1 MKALSDDVSVNVV
14 GCVCVK
20 MSLDTDRRYQLSS
33 NCKNKSLPNSPLLYE
48 SAMLAPR
55 VRSYVSHP
63 VTWQPSADQRR
74 LIGHMILHKT
84 DGLYSDLGFKVVG
97 GRRSD
102 TGRLGAFITRV
113 KPGSVADT
121 VGRLKAGDEVLEWNG
136 HQLQNTTFDQVYEII
151 NSSRNDTQVEL
162 IVCRNLSLS
171 ASSDNY
177 LSVQRLLPQP
187 YNFSRDSDINEIS
200 FDAPL
205 EPALTHSQ
213 SVTLSPHMQQ
223 FLQNSAVATGRPDR
237 STIMSPFNTGYRK
250 LPFTERTCNEAMA
263 KGQIFGRIEI
273 SLCYSSSQRQLVV
286 TIHRAVDLAPRSD
299 GVMRNPYVK
308 IFLLPDRS
316 EKSRRQSAV
325 LAETCMPIWD
335 EPFYYHGLTE
345 AMLIQRVL
353 EVTVWDYDKFET
365 NSFLGETLIDLSE
378 AQLDDEPIF
387 YTLVDMDEENPLRA
401 RLRQRRLNVYQLP
414 SRPRSEMSHYS
425 ARQHYDYGDDY
436 NPYMMYYGISESRMS
451 DYRQPV
457 MEYSSG
463 GMHKSRTYDRGRVH
477 TEEDWTINNN
487 SNNRYS
493 GYLSDQAY
501 SSPLSFR
508 YNGRERRPRSATA
521 LRQRPMEKLPHQ
533 SRNLPNNSWRIEEQ
547 IPVQQTSAQ
556 AIDDE
561 RAQQVQYDE
570 SRLHNKKIKGEIMH
584 ENMANMAEYGSDGS
598 ETLSVHSSRMFE
610 LRKIFRTI
618 PGGLPNG
625 NVVHQNS
632 NENRLTNPEYFG
644 DEDVVS
650 DSTITK
656 TAVNIKEKE
665 RKKGLINRLHIP
677 GRSQQ
682 IKGKRAGFS
691 RTEEVGVPEW
701 LAATPFTKQISKE
714 STDSGHTDNWGP
726 VLTEGPLGAFIED
739 LGPGQ
744 VVGRQVLASPVL
756 GEINIG
762 IAVRN
767 ALEIQVIRARN
778 LVAKPGKSLPAPYVK
793 IYLLKGKQCVA
804 KAKTNTAARSKNPE
818 FQQQFIFNYSPR
830 KKMLQITLM
839 GEYSRMER
847 RSFMGIAQIRLDDL
861 ELSDQPLYGWY
872 KLFHSSSLAGAAPTR
887 KDSEASLNDLKQQQ
901 QQQ

>member
-1 MKALSDDVSVNVV
+1 M
-14 GCVCVK
+14 
-20 MSLDTDRRYQLSS
+20 Q
-33 NCKNKSLPNSPLLYE
+33 
-48 SAMLAPR
+48 
-55 VRSYVSHP
+55 HP

-84 DGLYSDLGFKVVG
+84 DGLYGDLGFKVVG

-113 KPGSVADT
+113 KPGSVADV

-151 NSSRNDTQVEL
+151 NSSRNDAQVEL
-162 IVCRNLSLS
+162 IVCRNANS
-171 ASSDNY
+171 AANVDNY

-187 YNFSRDSDINEIS
+187 YGFGRDMDLNEIS
-200 FDAPL
+200 FDSPL

-223 FLQNSAVATGRPDR
+223 FLQNTGRSERQP
-237 STIMSPFNTGYRK
+237 IISPFHTGYRK
-250 LPFTERTCNEAMA
+250 LPFTDRSCNEIMA
-263 KGQIFGRIEI
+263 KGQIFGRIQI
-273 SLCYSSSQRQLVV
+273 SLCYSPSQRQLVV
-286 TIHRAVDLAPRSD
+286 TIHRAVDLAPRPD

-325 LAETCMPIWD
+325 LAETCTPIWE

-378 AQLDDEPIF
+378 TPFDDEPIF

-401 RLRQRRLNVYQLP
+401 RLRQRRLNVYQPP
-414 SRPRSEMSHYS
+414 SRPRSEMSHYP
-425 ARQHYDYGDDY
+425 ARHYDYVEDY
-436 NPYMMYYGISESRMS
+436 NPHMMYYGTSESRMS
-451 DYRQPV
+451 DYRQPQIE
-457 MEYSSG
+457 MSG
-463 GMHKSRTYDRGRVH
+463 GMHKSRTYDRGRMHV
-477 TEEDWTINNN
+477 EEDWTINN
-487 SNNRYS
+487 SRYS

-501 SSPLSFR
+501 SGPLSFR
-508 YNGRERRPRSATA
+508 YNVKERRPRSATA
-521 LRQRPMEKLPHQ
+521 LRQRPSEKMVARA
-533 SRNLPNNSWRIEEQ
+533 RNLPNTSWTIEENLPTHQ
-547 IPVQQTSAQ
+547 SSVQGMEDQGMQ
-556 AIDDE
+556 PM
-561 RAQQVQYDE
+561 QYEEPRVRTDKVK
-570 SRLHNKKIKGEIMH
+570 NEIVA
-584 ENMANMAEYGSDGS
+584 ENMPEYGSDGS
-598 ETLSVHSSRMFE
+598 ETLSVHSSRSMPS
-610 LRKIFRTI
+610 RAIQ
-618 PGGLPNG
+618 PGLPNG
-625 NVVHQNS
+625 DVVRQTS
-632 NENRLTNPEYFG
+632 DENRLPNAEYFA
-644 DEDVVS
+644 DEDIVS
-650 DSTITK
+650 DSTLTK
-656 TAVNIKEKE
+656 SSANIKEKE

-701 LAATPFTKQISKE
+701 LAATPFTKQVSKE
-714 STDSGHTDNWGP
+714 STDSAHSDNWGP
-726 VLTEGPLGAFIED
+726 VLTEGPLGAFIEN

-778 LVAKPGKSLPAPYVK
+778 LVAKPGKALPAPYVK
-793 IYLLKGKQCVA
+793 IYLLEGKQCVA
-804 KAKTNTAARSKNPE
+804 KAKTNVAARSKNPE
-818 FQQQFIFNYSPR
+818 FQQQFVFNHSPR

-861 ELSDQPLYGWY
+861 DLSSRPLVDWY

-887 KDSEASLNDLKQQQ
+887 KDSETSLNEMK
-901 QQQ
+901 